1 MTIMAHPM
9 KLPPLPFIP
18 FRMLQIYLTPRS
30 RALQGY
36 PEVASDA
43 SVSIGVDV
51 EHLHPA
57 RRESANMPG
66 LRKAKQYNWKD
77 SNMALFGSDLERQV
91 KKAAAL
97 GEPAWKNAGVQ
108 PGLQIWRIV
117 KFIVTEWPKEDYG
130 KFYNGDSY
138 IILNTYTEGGSADL
152 KYDVHFWIGS
162 ESSQDEYGTAAY
174 KTVELDTF
182 LDDKAVQHRE
192 VQGFES
198 ELFRSYFKELVTME
212 GGAETGFRHVEPTKY
227 KTRLLQVF
235 GKGANLQ
242 IREVPLNKKSL
253 NSDDVFI
260 LDAGLTVY
268 QFNGNHASP
277 FEKARAMEFLQNIE
291 GERAGKAKGVTVD
304 EHSISEAH
312 EFYSYLQE
320 DADDDGDDTDF
331 GGQKKLF
338 RVSDASGKVEFTEL
352 KTGNIAKA
360 DLGSDDVFLF
370 DSCEQIFVWIGQNAS
385 PAEKRNGMT
394 YAHNHC
400 MKTNRPFL
408 PIHVVKEGRNYAT
421 LDIAL
426 SA

>member
-1 MTIMAHPM
+1 
-9 KLPPLPFIP
+9 
-18 FRMLQIYLTPRS
+18 
-30 RALQGY
+30 
-36 PEVASDA
+36 
-43 SVSIGVDV
+43 
-51 EHLHPA
+51 
-57 RRESANMPG
+57 MPG
-66 LRKAKQYNWKD
+66 LVKAKKYNWKD

-97 GEPAWKNAGVQ
+97 GEPAWKDAGTK

-130 KFYNGDSY
+130 KFFNGDSY
-138 IILNTYTEGGSADL
+138 IILNTYTEGNSADL

-212 GGAETGFRHVEPTKY
+212 GGADTGFRHVEPTKY

-235 GKGANLQ
+235 GKGANLT

-260 LDAGLTVY
+260 LDAGTTVWQY
-268 QFNGNHASP
+268 NGNNASP

-291 GERAGKAKGVTVD
+291 SERAGHAKGEVVD
-304 EHSISEAH
+304 EHSVREGS
-312 EFYSYLQE
+312 EFYNIIEAGQAA
-320 DADDDGDDTDF
+320 ADDEEDVELPTE
-331 GGQKKLF
+331 KRLF
-338 RVSDASGKVEFTEL
+338 CVSVSDESGQVKFSEVKSGT
-352 KTGNIAKA
+352 IARS

-370 DSCEQIFVWIGQNAS
+370 DSCEQIFIWIGQNAS

-408 PIHVVKEGRNYAT
+408 PIHVVKEGRNYAS

>member
-1 MTIMAHPM
+1 MA
-9 KLPPLPFIP
+9 
-18 FRMLQIYLTPRS
+18 
-30 RALQGY
+30 
-36 PEVASDA
+36 
-43 SVSIGVDV
+43 
-51 EHLHPA
+51 
-57 RRESANMPG
+57 G
-66 LRKAKQYNWKD
+66 LRKMKKYNWKD

-91 KKAAAL
+91 KKASAL
-97 GEPAWKNAGVQ
+97 GEPAWKEAGTK

-117 KFIVTEWPKEDYG
+117 KFQVTEWPKEDYG
-130 KFYNGDSY
+130 KFFNGDSY

-198 ELFRSYFKELVTME
+198 ELFRSYFKSLVTME

-235 GKGANLQ
+235 GKGANLT

-260 LDAGLTVY
+260 LDAGTTVW
-268 QFNGNHASP
+268 QFNGNNASP
-277 FEKARAMEFLQNIE
+277 FEKARSMEFLQNIE
-291 GERAGKAKGVTVD
+291 GERAGHAKGEVVD

-312 EFYSYLQE
+312 QFYSYLADE
-320 DADDDGDDTDF
+320 DEEGADEVDI
-331 GGQKKLF
+331 GGEKKLF
-338 RVSDASGKVEFTEL
+338 SVCDASGKTEFKEL
-352 KTGNIAKA
+352 KTGGITKE

-370 DSCEQIFVWIGQNAS
+370 DSCEQIFVWIGKNAS

-408 PIHVVKEGRNYAT
+408 PIHVVKEGRNYAS

>member
-1 MTIMAHPM
+1 MFVLAVCFLCNSKPFIMA
-9 KLPPLPFIP
+9 
-18 FRMLQIYLTPRS
+18 
-30 RALQGY
+30 
-36 PEVASDA
+36 
-43 SVSIGVDV
+43 
-51 EHLHPA
+51 
-57 RRESANMPG
+57 G
-66 LRKAKQYNWKD
+66 LRKMKKYNWKD
-77 SNMALFGSDLERQV
+77 SNMALFGSDLERQ
-91 KKAAAL
+91 
-97 GEPAWKNAGVQ
+97 
-108 PGLQIWRIV
+108 
-117 KFIVTEWPKEDYG
+117 KFQVTEWPKEDYG
-130 KFYNGDSY
+130 KFFNGDSY

-198 ELFRSYFKELVTME
+198 ELFRSYFKSLVTME

-227 KTRLLQVF
+227 KTRLLQV
-235 GKGANLQ
+235 
-242 IREVPLNKKSL
+242 PLNKKSL

-260 LDAGLTVY
+260 LDAGTTVW
-268 QFNGNHASP
+268 QFNGNNASP
-277 FEKARAMEFLQNIE
+277 FEKARSMEFLQNIE
-291 GERAGKAKGVTVD
+291 GERAGHAKGEVVD

-312 EFYSYLQE
+312 QFYSYLADE
-320 DADDDGDDTDF
+320 DEEGADEVDI
-331 GGQKKLF
+331 GGEKKLF
-338 RVSDASGKVEFTEL
+338 SVCDASGKTEFKEL
-352 KTGNIAKA
+352 KTGGITKE

-370 DSCEQIFVWIGQNAS
+370 DSCEQIFVWIGKNAS

-408 PIHVVKEGRNYAT
+408 PIHVVKEGRNYAS

>member
-1 MTIMAHPM
+1 
-9 KLPPLPFIP
+9 
-18 FRMLQIYLTPRS
+18 
-30 RALQGY
+30 
-36 PEVASDA
+36 
-43 SVSIGVDV
+43 
-51 EHLHPA
+51 
-57 RRESANMPG
+57 MPG
-66 LRKAKQYNWKD
+66 LVKAKKYNWKD

-97 GEPAWKNAGVQ
+97 GEPAWKDAGTK
-108 PGLQIWRIV
+108 PGLKIWRIV
-117 KFIVTEWPKEDYG
+117 KFIVTDWPEEDYG

-138 IILNTYTEGGSADL
+138 IILHTYTEGDSSDL

-174 KTVELDTF
+174 KTVELDTL

-212 GGAETGFRHVEPTKY
+212 GGADTGFRHVEPTKY
-227 KTRLLQVF
+227 KTRLMRVY
-235 GKGANLQ
+235 GNGRNIA
-242 IREVPLNKKSL
+242 IREIPLNVKNI

-260 LDAGLTVY
+260 LDAGTTVWQY
-268 QFNGNHASP
+268 NGNKASP

-291 GERAGKAKGVTVD
+291 GERAGHAKGEVVD
-304 EHSISEAH
+304 ECSISEGH
-312 EFYSYLQE
+312 EFYTIIKNAAAAE
-320 DADDDGDDTDF
+320 DDEEDVELPTE
-331 GGQKKLF
+331 KKLF
-338 RVSDASGKVEFTEL
+338 KVSDASGKIDLSEV
-352 KTGNIAKA
+352 KTGSIAKE

-370 DSCEQIFVWIGQNAS
+370 DSTEQIFVWIGLNAS

>member
-1 MTIMAHPM
+1 MA
-9 KLPPLPFIP
+9 
-18 FRMLQIYLTPRS
+18 
-30 RALQGY
+30 
-36 PEVASDA
+36 
-43 SVSIGVDV
+43 
-51 EHLHPA
+51 
-57 RRESANMPG
+57 G
-66 LRKAKQYNWKD
+66 LVKAKKYNWKD

-91 KKAAAL
+91 KKASAL
-97 GEPAWKNAGVQ
+97 GEPAWKEAGLK

-117 KFIVTEWPKEDYG
+117 KFIVTDWPKEDYG

-138 IILNTYTEGGSADL
+138 IILNTYTEPPSEDL

-162 ESSQDEYGTAAY
+162 ESTQDEYGTAAY

-192 VQGFES
+192 VEGFES

-235 GKGANLQ
+235 GKRANLQ
-242 IREVPLNKKSL
+242 IREVPLCKKSL

-260 LDAGLTVY
+260 LDAGTTVW
-268 QFNGNHASP
+268 QFNGNKASP
-277 FEKARAMEFLQNIE
+277 YEKARAMEFLQNIE
-291 GERAGKAKGVTVD
+291 GERAGHAKGEVVD
-304 EHSISEAH
+304 EHSISEGH
-312 EFYSYLQE
+312 RFYSYLPDDVAGQE
-320 DADDDGDDTDF
+320 EEDVDMPTEKRLFCVSVTD
-331 GGQKKLF
+331 
-338 RVSDASGKVEFTEL
+338 VSGEVKFTEV
-352 KTGNIAKA
+352 KKGTISKS

-370 DSCEQIFVWIGQNAS
+370 DSCEQIFVWIGLNAS
-385 PAEKRNGMT
+385 DAEKRNGMT

-408 PIHVVKEGRNYAT
+408 PIHVVKEGRNYAS

>member
-1 MTIMAHPM
+1 
-9 KLPPLPFIP
+9 
-18 FRMLQIYLTPRS
+18 
-30 RALQGY
+30 
-36 PEVASDA
+36 
-43 SVSIGVDV
+43 
-51 EHLHPA
+51 
-57 RRESANMPG
+57 MPG
-66 LRKAKQYNWKD
+66 LRKAKKYNWKD

-97 GEPAWKNAGVQ
+97 GEPAWKNAGTQ

-117 KFIVTEWPKEDYG
+117 KFIVTDWPKEDYG
-130 KFYNGDSY
+130 KFFNGDSY
-138 IILNTYTEGGSADL
+138 IILNTYTEATSADL

-192 VQGFES
+192 VQGYES
-198 ELFRSYFKELVTME
+198 ELFKSYFTKGLVTME
-212 GGAETGFRHVEPTKY
+212 GGADTGFRHVEPTKY

-235 GKGANLQ
+235 GKGANLS
-242 IREVPLNKKSL
+242 IREVPLSKKSL

-260 LDAGLTVY
+260 LDAGTTVWQY
-268 QFNGNHASP
+268 NGNSASP
-277 FEKARAMEFLQNIE
+277 FEKARSMEFLQNIE
-291 GERAGKAKGVTVD
+291 GERAGHAKGEVID
-304 EHSISEAH
+304 EHSISEGH
-312 EFYSYLQE
+312 EFFKLLE
-320 DADDDGDDTDF
+320 ADESGSEEEECEIPDE
-331 GGQKKLF
+331 KKLF
-338 RVSDASGKVEFTEL
+338 CVSDDSGQIKFSEVKSGK
-352 KTGNIAKA
+352 IDQS

-370 DSCEQIFVWIGQNAS
+370 DSCEQIFVWIGKNAS

-408 PIHVVKEGRNYAT
+408 PIHVVKEGRNYAS